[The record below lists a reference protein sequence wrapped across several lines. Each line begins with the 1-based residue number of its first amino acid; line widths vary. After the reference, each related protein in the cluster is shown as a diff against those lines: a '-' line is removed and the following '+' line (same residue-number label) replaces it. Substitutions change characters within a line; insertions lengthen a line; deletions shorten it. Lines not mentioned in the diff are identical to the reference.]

1 MTDWRAYVR
10 EHICPADRSA
20 TIPAAVIDEIAT
32 QLQDVHDAVLRAGGT
47 PEEAVER
54 ARREVSD
61 WSGLAREIA
70 HARTP
75 ALAGAGPLLVVVDEL
90 LKRLPFGDDGL
101 RRAASVLWRSRAF
114 VALTILVVALTVGG
128 ATALLQVVDAA
139 FLKPLPFP
147 QADRMVVV
155 LPFSIAEGKRFG
167 RLPGEFVEALD
178 GLVDAPT
185 SVWPGRVTAFTTPE
199 RPQIWEGA
207 MVSVNAT
214 RLFGI
219 VPVAGRLLN
228 DEDFR
233 TTEGPL
239 PTMIEEGLWRRAFGG
254 SHERLGRVIK
264 GDRQDLHI
272 VGVYK
277 ADLVMPSF
285 AKVLAPTF
293 IAPDRDV
300 TTEWMLGPIGRLRA
314 GLTREEAERTIA
326 ARVAAVHAD
335 NTPIRE
341 VRAEVVPLRE
351 YMFGH
356 DRTFFRLMAGAAI
369 ALLLVGTLSLA
380 VLHIARLQ
388 RQLPEVAVRL
398 GLGDT
403 PARLR
408 RRLLAHG
415 MLATAIGVPVVVG
428 TSLGIAHWLDVPHT
442 MDRSLAMLA
451 STSPRRVMVWGG
463 AQAIAVSLV
472 GLVLAVSIAL
482 RRRTVTRLRLVETLH
497 WRGSTRVHVALVA
510 TQAALAVVLL
520 VAATAAVRT
529 SAAIARESTGI
540 AEEDLY
546 FVGPRLPL
554 TRYQS
559 TSRGEFWRAVVDEVA
574 ADPRI
579 MSVAAG
585 MQVPVSG
592 DPPWAS
598 IRGREGSDYMQRGG
612 VVPMSREF
620 LSTLGA
626 RLVAGRVP
634 SADEEASSAMVAVIN
649 ETGARAFFG
658 NASPLGQSV
667 DTPWF
672 GAPYRIVGVVR
683 DIRFSETVPAI
694 PMLYAPMWRQRLLP
708 MTLAVRTRLSREEA
722 QGAVEDA
729 IRRVEPL
736 AAVPLPQP
744 FSDRLRGWRA
754 RPRFFARVF
763 TAGGVVALLLTALST
778 IAIIRTVVAGRQREL
793 GIRLALGEPI
803 ARAVRRIM
811 RAVVIAATLGACLG
825 VAAARYGSHLAQA
838 HLSDLEMLDAQ
849 SHVVPVVLVI
859 GLVVTATYIACR
871 HAVATTP
878 MDLLRQERRT

>member
-10 EHICPADRSA
+10 EHVRAADRCAS
-20 TIPAAVIDEIAT
+20 IPATVVDEIAT

-54 ARREVSD
+54 VRREVVD
-61 WSGLAREIA
+61 WSQLAGEIA
-70 HARTP
+70 RARTP
-75 ALAGAGPLLVVVDEL
+75 ATARSRRLILAVDGLLR
-90 LKRLPFGDDGL
+90 RLPFGEDGL
-101 RRAASVLWRSRAF
+101 RRATSDLWRSRGF
-114 VALTILVVALTVGG
+114 VALTTLVVALTVGG

-139 FLKPLPFP
+139 FLRPLPFP

-167 RLPGEFVEALD
+167 RLPREFVEALD
-178 GLVDAPT
+178 GLVDAPA
-185 SVWPGRVTAFTTPE
+185 SVWPNRVTAFASPD

-207 MVSVNAT
+207 MVSVNAM
-214 RLFGI
+214 RLFGL

-239 PTMIEEGLWRRAFGG
+239 PTMIEEGLWQRAFGG
-254 SHERLGRVIK
+254 SHERLGHVIR

-277 ADLVMPSF
+277 ADLVIPSF
-285 AKVLAPTF
+285 AKVLAPAF

-300 TTEWMLGPIGRLRA
+300 TTEWMLGPIGRLRP
-314 GLTREEAERTIA
+314 GLRREEAERTIA
-326 ARVAAVHAD
+326 TRVAAVHAR

-380 VLHIARLQ
+380 VLHFARLQ

-403 PARLR
+403 PSRLR
-408 RRLLAHG
+408 RRLLASG
-415 MLATAIGVPVVVG
+415 MFASLIGLPVVVG
-428 TSLGIAHWLDVPHT
+428 SALAIVYWLDVPRT

-451 STSPRRVMVWGG
+451 STSLRRVTAWGG
-463 AQAIAVSLV
+463 AQAIVVSLV
-472 GLVLAVSIAL
+472 GLALAVSIAL
-482 RRRTVTRLRLVETLH
+482 RRRIVTRLRLVETLH

-510 TQAALAVVLL
+510 TQAALAAVLL

-529 SAAIARESTGI
+529 SAAIARERTGV

-554 TRYQS
+554 ARYQS
-559 TSRGEFWRAVVDEVA
+559 NSRGEFWRAVVDEVA

-585 MQVPVSG
+585 MQIPVSG

-612 VVPMSREF
+612 VVPMTRDF
-620 LSTLGA
+620 LPAIGA
-626 RLVAGRVP
+626 TLVAGRVP
-634 SADEEASSAMVAVIN
+634 TADEEASSAMVAVIN
-649 ETGARAFFG
+649 ETGARTFFG
-658 NASPLGQSV
+658 TASPLGQMV

-672 GAPYRIVGVVR
+672 GAPYRVVGVVR
-683 DIRFSETVPAI
+683 DIRFSETVPVI
-694 PMLYAPMWRQRLLP
+694 PMLYAPMWRQTLLP
-708 MTLAVRTRLSREEA
+708 MTLAVRTRLSRENA
-722 QGAVEDA
+722 QAAIEDA
-729 IRRVEPL
+729 IRRIEPL
-736 AAVPLPQP
+736 AAVPLPEP

-754 RPRFFARVF
+754 RPLFFARVF
-763 TAGGVVALLLTALST
+763 TAGGIVALLLTALST

-793 GIRLALGEPI
+793 GIRLALGEPV

-811 RAVVIAATLGACLG
+811 RAVAIAATLGACLG

-838 HLSDLEMLDAQ
+838 HLSEIKMLDAR
-849 SHVVPVVLVI
+849 SHVVPAVLVI

-871 HAVATTP
+871 RAVATTP
-878 MDLLRQERRT
+878 MDLLRQDRRT

>member
-10 EHICPADRSA
+10 EHIRAADRSA
-20 TIPAAVIDEIAT
+20 RIPATVLDEIAS
-32 QLQDVHDAVLRAGGT
+32 QLQDVHDAVLSAGGT
-47 PEEAVER
+47 PEEAMEQ
-54 ARREVSD
+54 ARREVAD
-61 WSGLAREIA
+61 WSALAREIG

-75 ALAGAGPLLVVVDEL
+75 AAARAGPVLSSVDTLLT
-90 LKRLPFGDDGL
+90 RLPFGDDGL
-101 RRAASVLWRSRAF
+101 RRAAADLWRSRGF

-155 LPFSIAEGKRFG
+155 LPFSTTEGKRFG
-167 RLPGEFVEALD
+167 RLPQEFVEALD

-185 SVWPGRVTAFTTPE
+185 SVWASRVTAFASPD

-207 MVSVNAT
+207 MVSGNAM
-214 RLFGI
+214 RLFGL

-233 TTEGPL
+233 TTDGPL
-239 PTMIEEGLWRRAFGG
+239 PTMIEEGLWRHAFGG
-254 SHERLGRVIK
+254 SHERLGHVVK
-264 GDRQDLHI
+264 GDRQDLRI

-277 ADLVMPSF
+277 ADLAIPSF
-285 AKVLAPTF
+285 AKVLAPAF

-300 TTEWMLGPIGRLRA
+300 TTEWMLGPIGRLRP

-326 ARVAAVHAD
+326 ARVAAVHAR

-388 RQLPEVAVRL
+388 RRLPEVAVRL

-415 MLATAIGVPVVVG
+415 IVASLVGLPVVVG
-428 TSLGIAHWLDVPHT
+428 SALAIVYWLDAPNT
-442 MDRSLAMLA
+442 MDRSLALLA
-451 STSPRRVMVWGG
+451 STSLRRVTAWGG
-463 AQAIAVSLV
+463 AQAIVVSLA
-472 GLVLAVSIAL
+472 GLVLAVSVAL
-482 RRRTVTRLRLVETLH
+482 RRRIVTRLRLIETLH
-497 WRGSTRVHVALVA
+497 WRGSTQVHVALVA
-510 TQAALAVVLL
+510 TQAALAAALL

-529 SAAIARESTGI
+529 SAALARERTGI
-540 AEEDLY
+540 AEENLF

-554 TRYQS
+554 ARYQS
-559 TSRGEFWRAVVDEVA
+559 TSRGELWRAIVDEVA

-585 MQVPVSG
+585 MQIPISG

-612 VVPMSREF
+612 VVPMTREF
-620 LSTLGA
+620 LVTLGA
-626 RLVAGRVP
+626 TMVAGRVP
-634 SADEEASSAMVAVIN
+634 TADEEASSAMVAVIN

-658 NASPLGQSV
+658 NASPLGQHV

-672 GAPYRIVGVVR
+672 GAPYRIVGVVG
-683 DIRFSETVPAI
+683 DIRFSEAVPAI
-694 PMLYAPMWRQRLLP
+694 PMLYAPMWPQRLLP

-722 QGAVEDA
+722 QAAIEDA
-729 IRRVEPL
+729 VRRVEPL
-736 AAVPLPQP
+736 AAVPLPEP

-754 RPRFFARVF
+754 RPLFFARVF
-763 TAGGVVALLLTALST
+763 TAGGIVALLLTALST

-793 GIRLALGEPI
+793 GIRLALGEPVT
-803 ARAVRRIM
+803 RAVSRIM
-811 RAVVIAATLGACLG
+811 RAVAIAATLGACLG
-825 VAAARYGSHLAQA
+825 VAAARYGSHLAKA
-838 HLSDLEMLDAQ
+838 HLSEITMLDAQ
-849 SHVVPVVLVI
+849 SHVMPAALVI
-859 GLVVTATYIACR
+859 GLVVTATYVACR
-871 HAVATTP
+871 RAVVTTP

>member
-1 MTDWRAYVR
+1 MIDWRAYVR
-10 EHICPADRSA
+10 EHIRGEDRSA
-20 TIPAAVIDEIAT
+20 SIPATVIDEIAT
-32 QLQDVHDAVLRAGGT
+32 QLQDVHDAVLRSGGS

-54 ARREVSD
+54 ARREVKD
-61 WSGLAREIA
+61 WSQLAGQIA

-75 ALAGAGPLLVVVDEL
+75 AAAWAGRLTLALDEL
-90 LKRLPFGDDGL
+90 LTRLPFGDAGV
-101 RRAASVLWRSRAF
+101 RRAAADLWRSRGF

-167 RLPGEFVEALD
+167 RLPAEFVEALD

-185 SVWPGRVTAFTTPE
+185 SVWPSRVTAFASD

-207 MVSVNAT
+207 MVSGNAI
-214 RLFGI
+214 RLFGL

-233 TTEGPL
+233 TTDGPL

-254 SHERLGRVIK
+254 SHERLGQVIK
-264 GDRQDLHI
+264 GDREDLHI

-277 ADLVMPSF
+277 ADLVIPSF
-285 AKVLAPTF
+285 TKVLAPAF
-293 IAPDRDV
+293 IAPDRDL
-300 TTEWMLGPIGRLRA
+300 TTEWMLGPIGRLRP

-326 ARVAAVHAD
+326 SRVAAVHAR

-415 MLATAIGVPVVVG
+415 LLASLIGLPVVVG
-428 TSLGIAHWLDVPHT
+428 SALALVYWLDVPKT

-451 STSPRRVMVWGG
+451 STSMRRVTAWGG
-463 AQAIAVSLV
+463 AQALAVSLA
-472 GLVLAVSIAL
+472 GLLLAVCIAL
-482 RRRTVTRLRLVETLH
+482 RRRIVTRLRLVETLH

-510 TQAALAVVLL
+510 TQAALAAVLL
-520 VAATAAVRT
+520 VVATGAVRT
-529 SAAIARESTGI
+529 SAALARERTGI
-540 AEEDLY
+540 AEADLY

-554 TRYQS
+554 ARYQS
-559 TSRGEFWRAVVDEVA
+559 TSRGEFWRALVDEIA

-579 MSVAAG
+579 MSVSAG
-585 MQVPVSG
+585 MQIPVSG

-598 IRGREGSDYMQRGG
+598 IRGTEGSDYMQRGG
-612 VVPMSREF
+612 VVPMTREF

-626 RLVAGRVP
+626 TIVAGRVP
-634 SADEEASSAMVAVIN
+634 TADEEASSAMVAVIN
-649 ETGARAFFG
+649 ETGAKAFFG
-658 NASPLGQSV
+658 NASPLGQSL

-694 PMLYAPMWRQRLLP
+694 PLLYAPMWRQRLLP
-708 MTLAVRTRLSREEA
+708 MTLAVRTRLPREHA
-722 QGAVEDA
+722 QAAIEDA
-729 IRRVEPL
+729 IRRIEPL
-736 AAVPLPQP
+736 AAVPPPDP
-744 FSDRLRGWRA
+744 FSDRLRHWRA
-754 RPRFFARVF
+754 RPLFFARVF
-763 TAGGVVALLLTALST
+763 TAGGIVALLLTALST

-793 GIRLALGEPI
+793 GIRLALGEPV

-811 RAVVIAATLGACLG
+811 RAVAVAATLGTCLG
-825 VAAARYGSHLAQA
+825 VAAARYCSRFAHAQ
-838 HLSDLEMLDAQ
+838 LSEITMLDAR
-849 SHVVPVVLVI
+849 SHVAPALLVI

-871 HAVATTP
+871 RAVASTP